1 MTKGKAEILRLRS
14 AIEELETEKEQLRQN
29 LADREAAERASV
41 EAEEDRK
48 FRARQ
53 QEFDNL
59 LNRYNLKFPLR
70 FVKLYSNLAIFSN
83 PASGSGQ
90 KYKIPRNTDN
100 PTPSSSRLR
109 ESSPSLRPS
118 GSRSRDPS
126 SPPRPSGSGG
136 ASARSTPPA
145 PRQGAAFSRNTKL
158 PPYCKKFLSG
168 ECTYGNQCKF
178 IHVSEGNLF
187 KYLIYENSPNFTF
200 IRRETEIGIVPE
212 PGLSRQLPESPNF
225 RGQD

>member
-1 MTKGKAEILRLRS
+1 MEDKLTAEKAVHRQVISKKDEQPNIQDELMTKGKAEILRLRS

-29 LADREAAERASV
+29 LADREAAERASA

-59 LNRYNLKFPLR
+59 LN
-70 FVKLYSNLAIFSN
+70 SN
-83 PASGSGQ
+83 PASGSGH

-100 PTPSSSRLR
+100 PTPSSSRSR
-109 ESSPSLRPS
+109 ESSPSPRPS

-126 SPPRPSGSGG
+126 PPPRPSGSGG

-145 PRQGAAFSRNTKL
+145 PRQGAAF
-158 PPYCKKFLSG
+158 
-168 ECTYGNQCKF
+168 
-178 IHVSEGNLF
+178 
-187 KYLIYENSPNFTF
+187 
-200 IRRETEIGIVPE
+200 
-212 PGLSRQLPESPNF
+212 
-225 RGQD
+225 